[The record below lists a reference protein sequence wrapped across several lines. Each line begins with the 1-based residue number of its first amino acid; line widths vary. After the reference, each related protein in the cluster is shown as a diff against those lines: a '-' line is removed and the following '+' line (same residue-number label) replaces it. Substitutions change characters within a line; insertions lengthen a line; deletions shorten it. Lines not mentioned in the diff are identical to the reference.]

1 MKRLSFTIT
10 FGMCFVIMFAMSLFN
25 QAYSHNTAKDSGWTV
40 EEHLSPGDANE
51 DPTTMNVDHTHREK
65 RTFPNKT
72 SRSRISRWYRDFHWH
87 ALVHS
92 HDGLEEHQHN
102 VEHDGHRKEA
112 DEGVSLPLSTY
123 HAPDYDTAHEGVGP
137 ATDPTHRKIRHY
149 HAGQSHNHGPR
160 RHSHSGWHAHPYGN
174 SKHDH
179 MNGSEEFLHSFENL
193 NTSPY
198 FTQSSIKRSVTVTSG
213 QSGVD
218 VGSPV
223 TATDPDGD
231 TLTYSVNS
239 SDFSIGSSTGQ
250 LRTAREFPAG
260 NSEFTVRVTANDG
273 NGGSDS
279 IDVIITVTAGSSSS
293 TLSSNA
299 LGQAQAVGQSIT
311 VREAPALQ
319 TSNAQAALPEDV
331 NSDGDIDNDDLLDI
345 ALHFGKTPEGDL
357 ARYDLDGDGD
367 IDVDDFAQVQA
378 QMTGRAPGA
387 PAAIHTL
394 SDTLA
399 HIKDLD
405 ITDPRVQRV
414 VQLLENQLAELAPK
428 KTVLL
433 ANYPNPFNPETWIPY
448 RLAKAADVTL
458 TIYAINGQ
466 VVRTLALGHQTV
478 GSYVDRARAA
488 YWDGRNMSGEHVASG
503 VYFYHLSAGDYSATR
518 RMVILK

>member
-1 MKRLSFTIT
+1 MKRSSFTIT
-10 FGMCFVIMFAMSLFN
+10 FGMCFVIMFAMGLFN
-25 QAYSHNTAKDSGWTV
+25 QAYSHD
-40 EEHLSPGDANE
+40 
-51 DPTTMNVDHTHREK
+51 
-65 RTFPNKT
+65 
-72 SRSRISRWYRDFHWH
+72 DFAWDV
-87 ALVHS
+87 LVHT

-102 VEHDGHRKEA
+102 VEHGSYDNHSHA
-112 DEGVSLPLSTY
+112 FPPVSVF

-137 ATDPTHRKIRHY
+137 ATDKIRHY
-149 HAGQSHNHGPR
+149 HKGQSHNHGPR

-174 SKHDH
+174 STHDH
-179 MNGSEEFLHSFENL
+179 TNGSTEFLHSFEDL

-198 FTQSSIKRSVTVTSG
+198 FTRSSPITLAHTVTSS
-213 QSGVD
+213 QINID
-218 VGSPV
+218 VGPPIP
-223 TATDPDGD
+223 ATDPDGD

-239 SDFSIGSSTGQ
+239 SDFSIDSSTGQ
-250 LRTAREFPAG
+250 LRTARMFPG
-260 NSEFTVRVTANDG
+260 GTHKITVRVYVSDG
-273 NGGSDS
+273 KSGSDS
-279 IDVIITVTAGSSSS
+279 IDVNISIISIPVPGQQQ
-293 TLSSNA
+293 SSNA

-311 VREAPALQ
+311 VREAPAPQ

-394 SDTLA
+394 ADTLA

-448 RLAKAADVTL
+448 RLAKAADVRL
-458 TIYAINGQ
+458 TIYATNGQ
-466 VVRTLALGHQTV
+466 VVRSLALGHQPV